1 MNRVFFI
8 LVLFVSSNCFGQSLR
23 DSLFSGRLKAD
34 STLVAKSKINEQ
46 KAKEDSVRKVL
57 IDSVKKMGGDT
68 TQFMV
73 TNPPIKPELK
83 YADNNK
89 TWKKFVDE
97 YRAVITAEMQT
108 SRKIK
113 KGDYTVTLEYEIGTD
128 GVVSAKNIM
137 CDPKSEGL
145 VELIQER
152 MMPNAPQLAPH
163 SHRGLRILAGAR
175 VLQGRPFSRRRRG
188 RARDWHP

>member
-152 MMPNAPQLAPH
+152 MMPNAPQLAPQ
-163 SHRGLRILAGAR
+163 IVNGA
-175 VLQGRPFSRRRRG
+175 PKKSSRRQVLIFTKEKN
-188 RARDWHP
+188 